1 MPVPTRA
8 ARRPARFRH
17 AAPLTRR
24 GARRRWR
31 LGAGALAALLA
42 FAGCATRPAEPPPAP
57 ESLLLTDY
65 STWFAADIA
74 ANRALLEYLLDE
86 LDADLGGVLDRTARL
101 VGGVRLLPGAPVEI
115 SAVAAGSFPRG
126 SVQFALT
133 TARDFDRR
141 TARVDGRR
149 SVYFRE
155 REGTLQL
162 ALPRSDYLYLS
173 SGRVLDM
180 LRDRPPAELDLRP
193 PVYESLRAVG
203 TSGGPDLL
211 VLFDEPGAGLL
222 ESLGVEAGRLPLRA
236 ISLSVTNRDDVGA
249 AATAAADGP
258 AELEL
263 GGVLELRSERDAALF
278 GRIGRLFVVV
288 FVRSLGLDSEAI
300 QREVAIDVEGSS
312 VVFSDIPMR
321 RAQLVRAIQR
331 LSGAAP

>member
-1 MPVPTRA
+1 VQRARGEGGLSVPAPTRA
-8 ARRPARFRH
+8 AHYPGGPVRAGR
-17 AAPLTRR
+17 
-24 GARRRWR
+24 RRRWR
-31 LGAGALAALLA
+31 LGAAALAAVLV
-42 FAGCATRPAEPPPAP
+42 FAGCATRPVEPPPAP

-101 VGGVRLLPGAPVEI
+101 VGGVRLVPGAPVEV

-133 TARDFDRR
+133 TARDFDRE

-155 REGTLQL
+155 REGILQL

-203 TSGGPDLL
+203 TTAGPDLL
-211 VLFDEPGAGLL
+211 VLFDDPGAGLL
-222 ESLGVEAGRLPLRA
+222 ESLGVNARGLPLRA
-236 ISLSVTNRDDVGA
+236 IALSITNRGDD
-249 AATAAADGP
+249 AD
-258 AELEL
+258 ASSELEL
-263 GGVLELRSERDAALF
+263 GGVLELRSERDAAFF
-278 GRIGRLFVVV
+278 GRIGRLFVIV
-288 FVRSLGLDSEAI
+288 FVRSLGLDSEAV
-300 QREVAIDVEGSS
+300 QREAAIDVEGPT
-312 VVFSDIPMR
+312 VVFSGIPMS
-321 RAQLVRAIQR
+321 RAELARAILR
-331 LSGAAP
+331 LAGAP